1 MKPMRFRACVD
12 GVSCLRMP
20 SAQHRGGGPGK
31 GPSAHAVLPTCG
43 HAPNSP
49 CTVHNFPLLYPLSCA
64 THCRRVTRAE
74 PPTGAQGFYLDN
86 SCTCRRVIGASLTC
100 PKKSPPMGP
109 ESSRCG
115 DTPTR

>member
-31 GPSAHAVLPTCG
+31 GPSSPAVLPMCD

-49 CTVHNFPLLYPLSCA
+49 YTVQPLPLLYPLSSA

-74 PPTGAQGFYLDN
+74 LSTGAQGFYQHAIWTTPAPAD
-86 SCTCRRVIGASLTC
+86 
-100 PKKSPPMGP
+100 
-109 ESSRCG
+109 ESSEPR
-115 DTPTR
+115 